1 MELREQPVEPLS
13 LGLGKLS
20 EERQGG
26 VGVDGR
32 LGPDLRPSPAAVSVI
47 MYARRSSGLRSR
59 LT

>member
-1 MELREQPVEPLS
+1 MEPLS

-26 VGVDGR
+26 VGVDGL